1 MVLIGGT
8 REYTEGQKEYTGW
21 WITQTETQ
29 EGQIDTA
36 R

>member
-1 MVLIGGT
+1 MMLIGDT
-8 REYTEGQKEYTGW
+8 REHTEGQNKYASW

-29 EGQIDTA
+29 KGQIDTA

>member
-1 MVLIGGT
+1 MVLIGDA
-8 REYTEGQKEYTGW
+8 REHTEGQIKQTRW

>member
-1 MVLIGGT
+1 MVLMGDA
-8 REYTEGQKEYTGW
+8 REHTEGQNKYTGW

>member
-1 MVLIGGT
+1 MLKGEP
-8 REYTEGQKEYTGW
+8 REHTEGQKEYAGW

-29 EGQIDTA
+29 EGQIDSS